1 MPQAVKGKGSGEGR
15 SIRDFRELVAWQKAH
30 ALVMNIYKMTKDFP
44 EEERF
49 GLTIQLRRAAVSIA
63 ANIAE
68 GFKRPGKKGKIQSYS
83 VSQASLEEVKYYLIL
98 ANDLDYSK
106 EAGRLLE
113 HCEPVAQLLNGLIN
127 SAQTLA
133 AE

>member
-1 MPQAVKGKGSGEGR
+1 MQPGVQGKESGGGK
-15 SIRDFRELVAWQKAH
+15 SIRDFRDLVAWQKAH

-68 GFKRPGKKGKIQSYS
+68 GFKRPGRKGKIQSYS

-106 EAGRLLE
+106 EAERLLE
-113 HCEPVAQLLNGLIN
+113 NCDPVAQLLNGLIN
-127 SAQTLA
+127 SAQSLV